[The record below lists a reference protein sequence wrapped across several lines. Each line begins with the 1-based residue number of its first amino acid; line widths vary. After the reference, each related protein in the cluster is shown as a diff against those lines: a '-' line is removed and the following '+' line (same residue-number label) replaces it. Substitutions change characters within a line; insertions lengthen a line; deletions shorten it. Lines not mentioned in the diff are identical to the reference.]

1 MCDSLVAVPPGS
13 ADGAVWFGKNSDREP
28 GELQVVETH
37 PARDHGAGSSVV
49 CTHLEI
55 PQSSRTHRVVLSRPA
70 WMWGAEM
77 GANEHGLAMGN
88 EAVFT
93 RLPVPRTGLTG
104 MDLLRL
110 ALERCYTAREA
121 VDLII
126 ELAARHGQGGRCGY
140 RDRRF
145 RYFSSFAIADP
156 EEAWILE
163 TAGPFWAAERV
174 RGVRTISNALS
185 IGDAFHR
192 IAPDAY
198 AYARRKGWCRGTGDF
213 HFARS
218 FGDPRYRTLSGAG
231 PRSACTL
238 DLLGGPGGRPG
249 RDQIMAA
256 LRGHG
261 GMAPHDG
268 WTMRSPCAH
277 ADWRPTR
284 HSGQTTAS
292 MVSRLDPAGS
302 SHWLT
307 GTSSPCLS
315 VFKPVPLLGDPV
327 HSGPEPSSRYDGH
340 SLFWLHERL
349 HRHILRAYG
358 QLEPLIATE
367 RDALQGRAMDP
378 HHAQGAG
385 AQEVWDEH
393 LAALPAWL
401 ERVEDAGITPTAP
414 ILSRAYW
421 RRQNRK
427 DGIPSGA
434 RVLR

>member
-1 MCDSLVAVPPGS
+1 MCDTLVAVPPS
-13 ADGAVWFGKNSDREP
+13 TADGAVWFGKNSDREP

-37 PARDHGAGSSVV
+37 PARDHRSGSTIA

-77 GANEHGLAMGN
+77 GANEHGLAIGN

-93 RLPVPRTGLTG
+93 RVPVPRTGLTG

-110 ALERCYTAREA
+110 ALERCRTAEEA
-121 VDLII
+121 LELII
-126 ELAARHGQGGRCGY
+126 ELAGRHGQGGRCGY
-140 RDRRF
+140 RNRRF
-145 RYFSSFAIADP
+145 RYFSSFAIADHR
-156 EEAWILE
+156 EAWILE

-185 IGDAFHR
+185 IGDGFDR

-198 AYARRKGWCRGTGDF
+198 GYARRKGWCRGVDDF
-213 HFARS
+213 HFARC
-218 FGDPRYRTLSGAG
+218 FGDPRYRALSGAG
-231 PRSACTL
+231 ARSACTL
-238 DLLGGPGGRPG
+238 QGLGGPGGRPG
-249 RDQIMAA
+249 RDEIMAA

-261 GMAPHDG
+261 GMAPHAG

-284 HSGQTTAS
+284 HAGQTTAS
-292 MVSRLDPAGS
+292 MVSRLDPARS

-315 VFKPVPLLGDPV
+315 VFKPVPLDGDPI
-327 HSGPEPSSRYDGH
+327 HSGPQPSSGYDGR

-349 HRHILRAYG
+349 HRRVLRAYDR
-358 QLEPLIATE
+358 LEPLTATD
-367 RDALQGRAMDP
+367 RDALQARALEPGRLDGAA
-378 HHAQGAG
+378 AQA
-385 AQEVWDEH
+385 VWDEH
-393 LAALPAWL
+393 LAALPAWID
-401 ERVEDAGITPTAP
+401 RVENAGGPATAP
-414 ILSRAYW
+414 LLFRAYW
-421 RRQNRK
+421 RRQNRR
-427 DGIPSGA
+427 DGLPLRTGA
-434 RVLR
+434 PL